1 MKISEV
7 IRELND
13 ALNKYGDIPVTMSIP
28 NQYEDAE
35 VEDIQADEESVTLYD
50 FL

>member
-13 ALNKYGDIPVTMSIP
+13 ALKKYGDVPVTMTVP

-35 VEDIQADEESVTLYD
+35 VKDIQADEISVTLYD
-50 FL
+50 F